1 MTTLG
6 SSEME
11 LGSSGALMVLP
22 SATKQPAQALLF
34 TGAAILLATW
44 GLLSVL
50 LRLFGRKADSYK
62 NVHIFTF
69 ANHKG
74 GVGKSTTAFFVA
86 KELAS
91 KLKTDAE
98 GVAPFANVLVID
110 ASVYC
115 DLTKLLTGN
124 RTSAPVRDAG
134 CTIEAAGRR
143 ARYTATSWFSSFQVE
158 RFIKKVSDINPK
170 APSNLFVMANHGEA
184 SLEGAASAESDESVS
199 VVAQTIRK
207 ALSTSSTP
215 WIVLIDTDG
224 GTTHQLTKLALCVAD
239 YIVVPTNAD
248 ALVLDRIR
256 VMLTLM
262 EGLRVKGFSKAVIST
277 VFFNRFKPGNTGG
290 AAEAIGLSC
299 MPYKTTYDE
308 MTSVVDK
315 FEELRG
321 EFPHLLREL
330 EHRKN
335 EAGDETFFAGVRDG
349 GETMVKVMNS
359 PYSEK
364 LSDVMASELA
374 QLTTRIEH
382 KAARRPAL

>member
-1 MTTLG
+1 M
-6 SSEME
+6 
-11 LGSSGALMVLP
+11 
-22 SATKQPAQALLF
+22 
-34 TGAAILLATW
+34 
-44 GLLSVL
+44 
-50 LRLFGRKADSYK
+50 
-62 NVHIFTF
+62 
-69 ANHKG
+69 
-74 GVGKSTTAFFVA
+74 
-86 KELAS
+86 
-91 KLKTDAE
+91 
-98 GVAPFANVLVID
+98 ID
-110 ASVYC
+110 ARLLLIDQAVDRQQDVCARARCWVHYRGSRPPRQACHLLVQFVPSRTLHQESVRHQPEGSKQ
-115 DLTKLLTGN
+115 L
-124 RTSAPVRDAG
+124 VRDA
-134 CTIEAAGRR
+134 
-143 ARYTATSWFSSFQVE
+143 
-158 RFIKKVSDINPK
+158 
-170 APSNLFVMANHGEA
+170 NHEA

-199 VVAQTIRK
+199 VVDQTIRK

-335 EAGDETFFAGVRDG
+335 EAGDETFLRGYDG
-349 GETMVKVMNS
+349 GETTVKVMNS

-382 KAARRPAL
+382 KAARRRRCEAKLADVRRRKPL

>member
-1 MTTLG
+1 MD
-6 SSEME
+6 ME
-11 LGSSGALMVLP
+11 LGSSGALMALP
-22 SATKQPAQALLF
+22 YGSATRTPVQTFFF
-34 TGAAILLATW
+34 TGAAMLLATW
-44 GLLSVL
+44 LLLSVL

-91 KLKTDAE
+91 KLKTDAA

-124 RTSAPVRDAG
+124 RTSAPVKDAG
-134 CTIEAAGRR
+134 CTIEAAGR
-143 ARYTATSWFSSFQVE
+143 AATSWFGSFHVE
-158 RFIKKVSDINPK
+158 RFMKKVSDINPK
-170 APSNLFVMANHGEA
+170 APSNLFVMANNGEA

-199 VVAQTIRK
+199 VVAQSIRK
-207 ALSTSSTP
+207 ALSKSSTP

-224 GTTHQLTKLALCVAD
+224 GTTHHLTKLALCVAD
-239 YIVVPTNAD
+239 YVVVPTNAD
-248 ALVLDRIR
+248 VLVLDRIR
-256 VMLTLM
+256 VMLSVM
-262 EGLRVKGFSKAVIST
+262 EVLRVKGFSKAVIST
-277 VFFNRFKPGNTGG
+277 VFFNRFKAGNTGG

-308 MTSVVDK
+308 MTSVADK

-349 GETMVKVMNS
+349 GETMVKVMSS

-374 QLTTRIEH
+374 QLTRRIEH